1 MRQHVPLKRVLQL
14 FLIQKL
20 ILFTSLEERIL
31 VNILNLVTLALQQG
45 MHLILKMEYGHRTTI
60 HQVMGNFLHQEFIS
74 PLYLVWGNDFLVN
87 SAYNP
92 LIAPN
97 SRHVILYGGQNDN
110 GGMLSP

>member
-1 MRQHVPLKRVLQL
+1 
-14 FLIQKL
+14 
-20 ILFTSLEERIL
+20 
-31 VNILNLVTLALQQG
+31 
-45 MHLILKMEYGHRTTI
+45 MEYGHRTTI
-60 HQVMGNFLHQEFIS
+60 HQMMGDFLHQEFIS

-110 GGMLSP
+110 GVVSDYLYTLNLDNNTWTHVNLSATGQILTRAYHSGTIT